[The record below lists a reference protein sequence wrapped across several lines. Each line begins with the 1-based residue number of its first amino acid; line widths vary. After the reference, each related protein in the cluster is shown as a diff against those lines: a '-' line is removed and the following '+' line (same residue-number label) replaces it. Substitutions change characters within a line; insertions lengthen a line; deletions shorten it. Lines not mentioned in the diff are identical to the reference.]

1 MNALV
6 LLFKCHLYKY
16 ELTGK
21 SVHIQVL
28 YFLAKTTKLWKSNN
42 EIALGLSFIS
52 NLIINLRGPWKMEW
66 YNIIVGL
73 SGDRKWQAKFLLLS
87 SLTY

>member
-16 ELTGK
+16 EPTGK

-28 YFLAKTTKLWKSNN
+28 YFLAKATKL
-42 EIALGLSFIS
+42 
-52 NLIINLRGPWKMEW
+52 
-66 YNIIVGL
+66 
-73 SGDRKWQAKFLLLS
+73 
-87 SLTY
+87 